1 MCVFSISYIWV
12 YSSVFKEFPS
22 LYMKNNPNNS
32 MIRMMKKTEKVPF
45 VGMLETSLNRRW
57 LSPKQTTLD
66 SAYED
71 YIDMLHNLIS

>member
-22 LYMKNNPNNS
+22 LYMKNNLNNS

-45 VGMLETSLNRRW
+45 VGMLETSLNRR
-57 LSPKQTTLD
+57 
-66 SAYED
+66 
-71 YIDMLHNLIS
+71 